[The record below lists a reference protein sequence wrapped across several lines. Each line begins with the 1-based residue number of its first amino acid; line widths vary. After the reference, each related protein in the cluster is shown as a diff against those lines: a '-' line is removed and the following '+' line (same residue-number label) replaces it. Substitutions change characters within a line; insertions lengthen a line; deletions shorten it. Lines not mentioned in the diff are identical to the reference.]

1 MYASGWMIICSKV
14 LRSSPTQ
21 PKGPILD
28 GLRWF
33 HFAEQINR
41 AELDQV
47 LLFQRQCVALYQPR
61 VKSFARAEEIH
72 SFLRQRKH
80 KGPPSQPVRHAS
92 DRFDA

>member
-41 AELDQV
+41 AELDEV
-47 LLFQRQCVALYQPR
+47 FLLPRQCAAACQPR
-61 VKSFARAEEIH
+61 VKGFARADEIR
-72 SFLRQRKH
+72 SFLRQRKP
-80 KGPPSQPVRHAS
+80 KGTLSQPVRHA
-92 DRFDA
+92 

>member
-14 LRSSPTQ
+14 LRSSPTK
-21 PKGPILD
+21 PKGPIPD

-33 HFAEQINR
+33 HFAVLINR
-41 AELDQV
+41 SDLVQF
-47 LLFQRQCVALYQPR
+47 LLFQRQCVALNQPR

-80 KGPPSQPVRHAS
+80 KRPPSQPVRHAS